1 MEDYTKITFCSR
13 CGKRFDGNNSHL
25 DMNEH
30 LTKCNDL
37 DEEFRGEIDNSSIE
51 ENQIIRFLCPELSKE
66 LQKIDVFSV

>member
-51 ENQIIRFLCPELSKE
+51 EN
-66 LQKIDVFSV
+66 